1 MPLDVVGAPFE
12 NTLRPVECEYQ
23 QIKQRLLKKIE
34 WLEEEN
40 AELKKENQA
49 NIQRGDQWRD
59 EKLAQQK
66 ESDEIISH
74 LREEVQRLTHAL
86 ELHAEDEALL
96 FGMSRKLSQVGG
108 RL

>member
-1 MPLDVVGAPFE
+1 MIDVVGAPFP
-12 NTLRPVECEYQ
+12 NVLRTPECEYE

-40 AELKKENQA
+40 AALKKENQA

-74 LREEVQRLTHAL
+74 LREEVQRLTNAL
-86 ELHAEDEALL
+86 ELHAEDEKLL
-96 FGMSRKLSQVGG
+96 FGLSGKLSQVGG